1 MKNTGKLLFKFLK
14 DYNVWP
20 LKSTHVREREQKL
33 KEYIQSLFD
42 YEMAYINTNHEDFIG
57 FTQAAANTTTEI
69 KRNPNQNPANTV
81 IRKGW
86 LSLTSLGV
94 MRGNFH
100 WNQHESENFLY
111 RETPSRTLT
120 E

>member
-1 MKNTGKLLFKFLK
+1 
-14 DYNVWP
+14 
-20 LKSTHVREREQKL
+20 
-33 KEYIQSLFD
+33 
-42 YEMAYINTNHEDFIG
+42 MAYINTNHEDFIG

-94 MRGNFH
+94 MRGNFQLQ
-100 WNQHESENFLY
+100 WGAPYFVMSEPEN
-111 RETPSRTLT
+111 RTK
-120 E
+120 

>member
-1 MKNTGKLLFKFLK
+1 
-14 DYNVWP
+14 
-20 LKSTHVREREQKL
+20 
-33 KEYIQSLFD
+33 
-42 YEMAYINTNHEDFIG
+42 MAYINTNHEDFIG

-94 MRGNFH
+94 MRGNFQLNGH
-100 WNQHESENFLY
+100 QSEEIFYVEMRFNF
-111 RETPSRTLT
+111 
-120 E
+120 

>member
-1 MKNTGKLLFKFLK
+1 MTII
-14 DYNVWP
+14 
-20 LKSTHVREREQKL
+20 STHVREREQKL

-100 WNQHESENFLY
+100 
-111 RETPSRTLT
+111 
-120 E
+120 

>member
-1 MKNTGKLLFKFLK
+1 
-14 DYNVWP
+14 
-20 LKSTHVREREQKL
+20 
-33 KEYIQSLFD
+33 
-42 YEMAYINTNHEDFIG
+42 MAYINTNHEDFIG

-100 WNQHESENFLY
+100 
-111 RETPSRTLT
+111 
-120 E
+120 